1 MSGAQTEKLID
12 RSELLFEGQRRTW
25 LLVTDHS

>member
-1 MSGAQTEKLID
+1 MSGPQTEKLID
-12 RSELLFEGQRRTW
+12 RSELFEGQRRTW